1 MLNPTACCTV
11 SELKKKFFFNV
22 DHFFKVLIEFV
33 TTLFLFYVF
42 FFLAERPV
50 GS

>member
-1 MLNPTACCTV
+1 MWAIV
-11 SELKKKFFFNV
+11 
-22 DHFFKVLIEFV
+22 KVFREFV

-42 FFLAERPV
+42 FFSFLAMRHV